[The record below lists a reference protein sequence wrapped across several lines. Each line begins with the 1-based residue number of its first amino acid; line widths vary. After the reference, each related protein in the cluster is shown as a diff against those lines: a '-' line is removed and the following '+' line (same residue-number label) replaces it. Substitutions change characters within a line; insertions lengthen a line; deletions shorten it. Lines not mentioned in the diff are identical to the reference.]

1 MPNYFKFC
9 TTHCFLIW
17 AFLMGMTA
25 HAQPTSPDPL
35 QVRSWAASCSNCHGT
50 NGQAQGG
57 MVTLAGQ
64 SKDEL
69 VSKMLAY
76 KSGQRPATVMHQ
88 LAKGYSDTQI
98 EAISSYFSAQKK

>member
-1 MPNYFKFC
+1 
-9 TTHCFLIW
+9 
-17 AFLMGMTA
+17 
-25 HAQPTSPDPL
+25 
-35 QVRSWAASCSNCHGT
+35 
-50 NGQAQGG
+50 